1 MSQKKEPIF
10 KPASRKQALMLQ
22 RAMDTQVTIIGG
34 AAKLTQL
41 ASL

>member
-1 MSQKKEPIF
+1 MSQKREPIF
-10 KPASRKQALMLQ
+10 KPASKKQALMLQ
-22 RAMDTQVTIIGG
+22 RAMDTQVVVIGG